1 MEWHINDLSLD
12 GQFAD
17 PQAFKAALEPL
28 LQLRH
33 RDPLLRSRLYCSRL
47 LYTCQVTATANVQ
60 QTVVATRDKNFIG
73 LVLGWMAKS
82 GPFWDDD
89 RQPNVDDYFE
99 YETHDVTD
107 QGLGEA
113 ARRKLVGIVAN
124 AFSFQGSQSQLPF
137 TKSPLLVQ
145 QGLAEAPIVIV
156 NIDNHWKVEQLV
168 AAVRSSRIYHSWLD
182 VYCEIKSRFDGLNF
196 PDNVIEALLATPFSE
211 QVTERIFELLRVL
224 NCLVTESDENNELSE
239 VGKALLA
246 DHFVGKKTWFTNESP
261 GNKVNFKE
269 KLTFFDPDDATK
281 KIFCSWHGK
290 IKTPQ
295 IRIHF
300 QWPRPA
306 GQKEIKVVYIG
317 PKITKG

>member
-17 PQAFKAALEPL
+17 PKTFKAALEPL

-47 LYTCQVTATANVQ
+47 LHTCQVTATANLR
-60 QTVVATRDKNFIG
+60 QTVVATRDRTFVG
-73 LVLGWMAKS
+73 LVLGWMAKY

-124 AFSFQGSQSQLPF
+124 AFSFQGSQLQF
-137 TKSPLLVQ
+137 TKSTLLVQ
-145 QGLAEAPIVIV
+145 QGLAEAPIANV
-156 NIDNHWKVEQLV
+156 NIDNHWKVEQLAV
-168 AAVRSSRIYHSWLD
+168 AAQSSKIYHSWHD
-182 VYCEIKSRFDGLNF
+182 VYYEIKSRFDGLII

-211 QVTERIFELLRVL
+211 QVTKRIFELLRVL
-224 NCLVTESDENNELSE
+224 NYLITESDENNELSQA
-239 VGKALLA
+239 GKALLA
-246 DHFVGKKTWFTNESP
+246 DHFVGKKAWFTNESS

-269 KLTFFDPDDATK
+269 ELTFSDPDDATK
-281 KIFCSWHGK
+281 KIFCPWHGK

>member
-1 MEWHINDLSLD
+1 MEWHINDLSFD

-17 PQAFKAALEPL
+17 PKAFKAALEPL
-28 LQLRH
+28 LQARH
-33 RDPLLRSRLYCSRL
+33 RDPFLRSRLYCSSL
-47 LYTCQVTATANVQ
+47 LHTCQVTATANLR
-60 QTVVATRDKNFIG
+60 QTVVATRDKTFIG

-89 RQPNVDDYFE
+89 RQPNVNDYFE

-124 AFSFQGSQSQLPF
+124 AFSFQGSQLPF

-145 QGLAEAPIVIV
+145 QGLIEAPIAIV
-156 NIDNHWKVEQLV
+156 NIGNHWKVEQLV
-168 AAVRSSRIYHSWLD
+168 VAAQSSRIYHSWPD
-182 VYCEIKSRFDGLNF
+182 VYCEIKSRFDGLIITE
-196 PDNVIEALLATPFSE
+196 NVIEALLATPFSE
-211 QVTERIFELLRVL
+211 QVTKRIFELLRVL
-224 NCLVTESDENNELSE
+224 NCLVTESDENGELSQA
-239 VGKALLA
+239 GKALLA
-246 DHFVGKKTWFTNESP
+246 DHFVGEKAWFTDESR
-261 GNKVNFKE
+261 GNKDNFKK
-269 KLTFFDPDDATK
+269 KLTFSDPDDATK

-306 GQKEIKVVYIG
+306 RQKEVKVVYIG

>member
-17 PQAFKAALEPL
+17 PKAFKAALEPL

-33 RDPLLRSRLYCSRL
+33 HNPLVRSRLYCSRL
-47 LYTCQVTATANVQ
+47 LHACQVTATANLQ
-60 QTVVATRDKNFIG
+60 QTVVATRDKTFMG
-73 LVLGWMAKS
+73 LVLGWMGKN

-107 QGLGEA
+107 QGLGEV
-113 ARRKLVGIVAN
+113 ARRILVDIVAN
-124 AFSFQGSQSQLPF
+124 AFSFQGSKLPF
-137 TKSPLLVQ
+137 TTSPLLVQ
-145 QGLAEAPIVIV
+145 QGLAEAPIADV

-168 AAVRSSRIYHSWLD
+168 AAAQSSRIYRTWSD
-182 VYCEIKSRFDGLNF
+182 VHNEIKSRFDGLII
-196 PDNVIEALLATPFSE
+196 PDNAIEKLLATPFSE
-211 QVTERIFELLRVL
+211 QVTKRIFELLRVL
-224 NCLVTESDENNELSE
+224 NYLVTESDENGKLSQA
-239 VGKALLA
+239 GKKLLA
-246 DHFVGKKTWFTNESP
+246 DHFVGKKAWFTNESS

-269 KLTFFDPDDATK
+269 QMTFSDPDDAAK
-281 KIFCSWHGK
+281 KIFCPWHGK

-300 QWPRPA
+300 QWRRPA

>member
-1 MEWHINDLSLD
+1 MQWHINDLSLN

-17 PQAFKAALEPL
+17 PLAFKAALEPL

-47 LYTCQVTATANVQ
+47 LHTCQVTATANLR
-60 QTVVATRDKNFIG
+60 QTVVATRDKTFVG
-73 LVLGWMAKS
+73 LVLGWMAKY

-113 ARRKLVGIVAN
+113 ARRILVDIVAN
-124 AFSFQGSQSQLPF
+124 AFSFQGSKLPF
-137 TKSPLLVQ
+137 TTSPLLVQ
-145 QGLAEAPIVIV
+145 QGLAEAPIAIV
-156 NIDNHWKVEQLV
+156 NIDNHWEVEQLV
-168 AAVRSSRIYHSWLD
+168 VAAQSSRIYRSWPD
-182 VYCEIKSRFDGLNF
+182 VHYEIKSRFDGLII

-211 QVTERIFELLRVL
+211 QVTKRIFELLRVL
-224 NCLVTESDENNELSE
+224 NHLVTESDENGKLSPA
-239 VGKALLA
+239 GNALLA
-246 DHFVGKKTWFTNESP
+246 EHFVGKKAWFTNESQ
-261 GNKVNFKE
+261 GNKVNFKKE
-269 KLTFFDPDDATK
+269 LTFFDPDDAAK
-281 KIFCSWHGK
+281 EIFCSWHGK

-295 IRIHF
+295 IRIHI

-306 GQKEIKVVYIG
+306 GQKEIKVVFIG